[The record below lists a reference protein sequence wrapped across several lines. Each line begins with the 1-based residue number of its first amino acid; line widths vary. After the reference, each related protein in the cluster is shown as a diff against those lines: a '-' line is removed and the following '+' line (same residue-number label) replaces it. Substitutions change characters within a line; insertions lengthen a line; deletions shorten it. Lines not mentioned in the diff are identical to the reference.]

1 MARIYGAGMTNEP
14 GPGTASPRPG
24 TPTDATG
31 TAGPSSER
39 GDTVQRQQKDRP
51 GGNVLATCLV
61 MLVAIAVTALLAFA
75 IVQLSG

>member
-14 GPGTASPRPG
+14 GPDTPSPRPG
-24 TPTDATG
+24 NPTHCTDTV
-31 TAGPSSER
+31 GPNSER

-51 GGNVLATCLV
+51 RGNVLATCLV

>member
-1 MARIYGAGMTNEP
+1 M
-14 GPGTASPRPG
+14 
-24 TPTDATG
+24 
-31 TAGPSSER
+31 
-39 GDTVQRQQKDRP
+39 QRQQKDRP